1 MKLISLAVIA
11 LIAALFMTGCGGSGD
26 TPANAEPQ
34 DAAGVESAAPRKAA
48 GGTRAGSGSGTRS
61 ESSPSQEAAAGDT
74 PAGAEAT
81 DAEAAAPPE
90 TATETPAIAEPV
102 APKPS
107 ARPAGRVFTSPDG
120 MRFVS
125 FDARGSGVD
134 FWIGAYE
141 VTQAQYEAVMGSNPS
156 RYLGDRRPVEYVSWL
171 DAVEFANRMS
181 DRDGLER
188 CYDDTGESIKREV
201 TSCEGY
207 RLPTDR
213 EWLNAAAGLVSE
225 STDREVLHS
234 IGWIE
239 TNALGKHHEIGTK
252 QGTEA
257 GLFDLVGNV
266 GEWVH
271 EGTVRGGGWNTPP
284 DAAKGPDDLRLPRTK
299 KEPTVGIRLAR
310 SLF

>member
-1 MKLISLAVIA
+1 MKPLSLPIVVFVLAGC
-11 LIAALFMTGCGGSGD
+11 FTGCGGSGD
-26 TPANAEPQ
+26 SPANAEPQ
-34 DAAGVESAAPRKAA
+34 NAAGLQSTAPRAAA
-48 GGTRAGSGSGTRS
+48 GSTREGGGSGSRS
-61 ESSPSQEAAAGDT
+61 D
-74 PAGAEAT
+74 
-81 DAEAAAPPE
+81 AAPSA
-90 TATETPAIAEPV
+90 ATEAGTTPEAGEVTVPGEEAPGAVEADAPIAVEPPP
-102 APKPS
+102 PK
-107 ARPAGRVFTSPDG
+107 ARARVAGRTFASTGG

-125 FDARGSGVD
+125 FDARGSRED
-134 FWIGAYE
+134 FWLGVYE
-141 VTQAQYEAVMGSNPS
+141 VTQAQYQAVMGSNPS
-156 RYLGDRRPVEYVSWL
+156 RYTGDRRPVEFVSWL

-188 CYDDTGESIKREV
+188 CYDGTGESIQREI

-213 EWLNAAAGLVSE
+213 EWLDAAAGLVSAA
-225 STDREVLHS
+225 TDREVLHA

-252 QGTEA
+252 QASEA
-257 GLFDLVGNV
+257 GLYDLVGNV

-271 EGTVRGGGWNTPP
+271 EGIVRGGGWNTPP
-284 DAAKGPDDLRLPRTK
+284 DAAIGPDDLRLPRTK